1 MKPGEISKSMGVD
14 TKPAHKFEIGKF
26 WVMAD
31 PKMPKPMFENLEM
44 LAIIHDVGMTCSEI
58 PNDSFERNI
67 DISTADLINA
77 GFVPKT
83 DYDKDFSTD
92 EYYSIKYTTF
102 KRKIVGDIE
111 IHVTDHFKFK
121 DAPDEWDYLN
131 TTVELGFYCN
141 FQELHITKFYQ
152 LVSLIKILEGEK

>member
-1 MKPGEISKSMGVD
+1 MKLGEISKSMGVD
-14 TKPAHKFEIGKF
+14 TKPAHKFQIGEY

-31 PKMPKPMFENLEM
+31 PKMPQPMFEKLKM
-44 LAIIHDVGMTCSEI
+44 AAMIHDVEFSH
-58 PNDSFERNI
+58 PQVPKDSFQRNI

-77 GFVPKT
+77 GFVSKT
-83 DYDKDFSTD
+83 DYDKDFTTD

-111 IHVTDHFKFK
+111 IHVTDNFKFK

-131 TTVELGFYCN
+131 TTVELGFNCN

>member
-1 MKPGEISKSMGVD
+1 MGVD

-26 WVMAD
+26 WVMVD
-31 PKMPKPMFENLEM
+31 PKMPKEMFQILKVLSKIDDVEMSYSEN
-44 LAIIHDVGMTCSEI
+44 S
-58 PNDSFERNI
+58 NNSFERNI

-77 GFVPKT
+77 RFVSKT
-83 DYDKDFSTD
+83 DYDKYFSTD

-111 IHVTDHFKFK
+111 IHVTDLFKFK

-131 TTVELGFYCN
+131 TTVELVFNCN